1 MFKRRKRHS
10 VPGLD
15 TTSTSDISFM
25 LLIFFLV
32 TTSMDSDKGLG
43 RQLPP
48 IDPEQQQELK
58 DVDRHKVFTLH
69 LMQNGQLTADDKP
82 VKIDDALRK
91 QLRHFILEKG
101 RTHIIEL
108 QVERKA
114 DYDSYFRL
122 QNQIVRAY
130 RELRDAAA
138 KKKFGKLFQEL
149 NEDQRED
156 ITDMFPQRIQETTIA
171 NTTNFSQSQ
180 IQ

>member
-1 MFKRRKRHS
+1 MMFRRKEKKT
-10 VPGLD
+10 VPGLN

-48 IDPEQQQELK
+48 MDPEEQVEVQ
-58 DVDRHKVFTLH
+58 DVDKNKVLTLH
-69 LMQNGQLTADDKP
+69 LMKDSKLTMDDKA
-82 VKIDDALRK
+82 VAIDDNLRK
-91 QLRHFILEKG
+91 DIRHFILEKG

-108 QVERKA
+108 QLDRDA

-130 RELRDAAA
+130 RELRDAAS
-138 KKKFGKLFQEL
+138 KKKYGKMYAKCSE
-149 NEDQRED
+149 EERKK
-156 ITDMFPQRIQETTIA
+156 ITKMFPQRIQEVCNA
-171 NTTNFSQSQ
+171 EQ
-180 IQ
+180 

>member
-1 MFKRRKRHS
+1 
-10 VPGLD
+10 
-15 TTSTSDISFM
+15 M

-32 TTSMDSDKGLG
+32 TTSMDSSKGLG

-48 IDPEQQQELK
+48 IDPEQQEELQ
-58 DVDRHKVFTLH
+58 DVDKEKVLTLH
-69 LMQNGQLTADDKP
+69 LMGGGKVTMEDND

-101 RTHIIEL
+101 HSHIIEL
-108 QVERKA
+108 QIDRDA

-138 KKKFGKLFQEL
+138 KKQFGSTYAAL
-149 NEDQRED
+149 NEEQKEK
-156 ITDMFPQRIQETTIA
+156 ITGQFPQRIQETVIA
-171 NTTNFSQSQ
+171 N
-180 IQ
+180 

>member
-1 MFKRRKRHS
+1 
-10 VPGLD
+10 
-15 TTSTSDISFM
+15 M

-58 DVDRHKVFTLH
+58 DVDKNKVLTLH
-69 LMQNGQLTADDKP
+69 LMANGQLTADDTP

-108 QVERKA
+108 QVERTA

-138 KKKFGKLFQEL
+138 KKKYGKPMYEL
-149 NEDQRED
+149 SEEQRDE
-156 ITDMFPQRIQETTIA
+156 ITSMFPQRIQETSVANIA
-171 NTTNFSQSQ
+171 YSS
-180 IQ
+180 